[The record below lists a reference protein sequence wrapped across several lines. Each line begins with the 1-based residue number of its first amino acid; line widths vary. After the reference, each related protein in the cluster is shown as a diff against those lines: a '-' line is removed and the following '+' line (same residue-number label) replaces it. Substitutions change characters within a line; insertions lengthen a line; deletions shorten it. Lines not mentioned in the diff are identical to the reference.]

1 MALTADW
8 FEDLGTVEEGDPLG
22 PRVADVGKPIDLLGD
37 EPKLNQRLLGLLRQE
52 EELRSAGT
60 TCAIREHRE
69 STCAACPL
77 RHTDPLDTMTALCG
91 VGVAME
97 RTLTALVIA
106 RRGDT

>member
-8 FEDLGTVEEGDPLG
+8 FEDVGVVEDEDPLG
-22 PRVADVGKPIDLLGD
+22 PRVKDVGKPIDLSGD
-37 EPKLNQRLLGLLRQE
+37 EPKLSQRLLGLLRQE
-52 EELRSAGT
+52 DELATAGT
-60 TCAIREHRE
+60 TCEIREHRD

-77 RHTDPLDTMTALCG
+77 RHTDPLDTMAALCS

-106 RRGDT
+106 RAET

>member
-8 FEDLGTVEEGDPLG
+8 FEDTGVAEDGDPLG
-22 PRVADVGKPIDLLGD
+22 PRVADVGQPIDLTGD
-37 EPKLNQRLLGLLRQE
+37 EPKLTQRLVGLLRQE
-52 EELRSAGT
+52 GELFNAGT
-60 TCAIREHRE
+60 TCAIREHRD

-77 RHTDPLDTMTALCG
+77 RHTDPLDTMAALCS

-106 RRGDT
+106 RAEEG